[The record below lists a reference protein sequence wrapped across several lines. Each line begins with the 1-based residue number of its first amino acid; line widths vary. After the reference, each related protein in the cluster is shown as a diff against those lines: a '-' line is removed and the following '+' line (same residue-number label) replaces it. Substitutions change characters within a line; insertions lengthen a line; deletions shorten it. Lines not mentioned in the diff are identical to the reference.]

1 MALIRRN
8 IIRVL
13 LLSVSLLMVVD
24 LPAEAARGD
33 TLAQVKA
40 RGVLRCGVS
49 EGVAGFSAMN
59 AAGRWAGI
67 DVDFCHA
74 VAAVALG
81 SAERVAFIPLKASA
95 RFPALRTGG
104 VDLLSRNT
112 TWTLTRE
119 STLDV
124 RFPGILFYDGQAFMV
139 PKKSGVTS
147 VAGLDGTTVCVEK
160 GTSSEVHLAD
170 YFAARKLSVK
180 PLVLDSPGEVASAYF
195 KGLCSAYT
203 GDAAHLSAIRLLVS
217 GRAQDHVILP
227 ERIAKEPLGPVVRAT
242 DEMWLMLVRW
252 VLFSLIAAEEYG
264 VTQGNVKERMRD
276 PAIARALEP
285 GTDVS
290 IAIGVEPGW
299 VERAVLS
306 VGNYG
311 EIFERNLG
319 AQSPLGLER
328 GLNRLWTQGGLMYA
342 PPVR

>member
-1 MALIRRN
+1 MAPIRR
-8 IIRVL
+8 IIKRVL
-13 LLSVSLLMVVD
+13 LLSLLLFIVAD
-24 LPAEAARGD
+24 PPAQAARGD
-33 TLAQVKA
+33 TVAQA
-40 RGVLRCGVS
+40 RSRGVLRCGVS
-49 EGVAGFSAMN
+49 EGVAGFSARG

-81 SAERVAFIPLKASA
+81 GADRVAFVPLRASA
-95 RFPALRTGG
+95 RFPALRTGT

-112 TWTLTRE
+112 TWTLVRE

-124 RFPGILFYDGQAFMV
+124 QFAGVLFYDGQAFMV
-139 PKKSGVTS
+139 PKKSAVTS
-147 VAGLDGTTVCVEK
+147 VAGLGGATVCVEK
-160 GTSSEVHLAD
+160 GTSSEAHLAD
-170 YFAARKLSVK
+170 YFAARKLSVT
-180 PLVLDSPGEVASAYF
+180 PLAIDSVSEVANAYF
-195 KGLCSAYT
+195 NGRCSAYT
-203 GDAAHLSAIRLLVS
+203 ADAAHLSAIRLLVP
-217 GRAQDHVILP
+217 GRAEDHVILP

-242 DEMWLMLVRW
+242 DDAWLTLVHW
-252 VLFSLIAAEEYG
+252 VLLSLIAAEEYG

-276 PAIARALEP
+276 PAIAKALEP

-290 IAIGVEPGW
+290 TALGVEPGW

-319 AQSPLGLER
+319 ARSPLGLER
-328 GLNRLWTQGGLMYA
+328 GVNRLWTQGGLMYA